1 MGTIFISYRRE
12 DTEGQ
17 ARALLTDLEDT
28 LGAGSAFMDVDSIS
42 LGRDFRLALEESL
55 VSCSLMIVLIGKDW
69 LAKNE
74 AGQVRLDNPDDGVR
88 LEVGT
93 ALKRNIP
100 VTPVLVRGARM
111 PRAEELPEELKGLSY
126 RNGFELSHNRWN
138 SDVQELIKRLGLR
151 PTSPPKGPSTNK
163 RLLAVVAGAC
173 VFAIAV
179 AGWVF
184 IASNHPAVLADARA
198 PELSPAGPATSEH
211 RVNSFVSII
220 NGSQREV
227 WTRQPPNIWI
237 DTSPTGIEVYYV
249 EVGRYIL
256 NNCAGTVVK
265 GRQNPNFRGFFPD
278 KGCPG
283 MPQWISYDNKNWGL
297 VSQMTEVQ

>member
-1 MGTIFISYRRE
+1 MGLDSNRGGSHRH
-12 DTEGQ
+12 
-17 ARALLTDLEDT
+17 RAERSDRQCSVV
-28 LGAGSAFMDVDSIS
+28 SAPQHPCNTRLCSHSSPQPGPVPSNS
-42 LGRDFRLALEESL
+42 SFRLALEESL

-74 AGQVRLDNPDDGVR
+74 AGQVRLDNPDDWVR

-179 AGWVF
+179 
-184 IASNHPAVLADARA
+184 
-198 PELSPAGPATSEH
+198 
-211 RVNSFVSII
+211 
-220 NGSQREV
+220 
-227 WTRQPPNIWI
+227 
-237 DTSPTGIEVYYV
+237 
-249 EVGRYIL
+249 
-256 NNCAGTVVK
+256 
-265 GRQNPNFRGFFPD
+265 GRQKLAGN
-278 KGCPG
+278 CTTTC
-283 MPQWISYDNKNWGL
+283 QWIGRQQFCN
-297 VSQMTEVQ
+297 THCF